1 MMNDEELRQWLNL
14 YHLPTLSIA
23 LFPRL
28 LLAFQTPAAILGAD
42 FETLQA
48 HGVSP
53 ALAREMHDCDQS
65 ADLAQKTANALRWCA
80 SDDRHIVTMQDPF
93 YPPLLRKISDPPP
106 LLFVTGK
113 LESLLIPQIAI
124 VGSRRCSMDGREVA
138 MGFAADFARR
148 GLSVCSGLALGID
161 SAAHAAAVKAG
172 GVTVA
177 VQGTGADSVYPR
189 GNQTLASS
197 IRERGAL
204 VSELPLGSSAQAAH
218 FPRRNRIISG
228 MSVGVVV
235 VEAALQ
241 SGSLITARLAME
253 QNREVF
259 AVPGS
264 VRNPLSRGTHRL
276 IRDGV
281 TLLETAEQAIEQLGS
296 LIEGHLAALRQP
308 CKEGEEGGTNV
319 SNLPGDALTMEERII
334 LNAVGYDPASVDML
348 VERTG
353 LQASEVQSTL
363 LALEFN
369 GKVHCEAGRYTLSGA
384 G

>member
-1 MMNDEELRQWLNL
+1 
-14 YHLPTLSIA
+14 
-23 LFPRL
+23 
-28 LLAFQTPAAILGAD
+28 
-42 FETLQA
+42 
-48 HGVSP
+48 
-53 ALAREMHDCDQS
+53 MHDCHKS
-65 ADLAQKTANALRWCA
+65 ADVVQKTANALSWCEA
-80 SDDRHIVTMQDPF
+80 GDRHIVTMADPF
-93 YPPLLRKISDPPP
+93 YPPLLREIPDSPP

-113 LESLLIPQIAI
+113 LESLLIPQIAV

-138 MGFAADFARR
+138 MSFAADLARR

-161 SAAHAAAVKAG
+161 SAAHTAAVNAG

-177 VQGTGADSVYPR
+177 VQGTGADSVYPKT
-189 GNQTLASS
+189 NLLLAAN
-197 IRERGAL
+197 IRELGAL

-228 MSVGVVV
+228 MSLGVIV

-276 IRDGV
+276 IRDGA
-281 TLLETAEQAIEQLGS
+281 TLLETPDQVLEQLGS
-296 LIEGHLAALRQP
+296 LLGGHLASLRQP
-308 CKEGEEGGTNV
+308 C
-319 SNLPGDALTMEERII
+319 GDGFESGMTASKPAIDTLTREERMV
-334 LNAVGYDPASVDML
+334 LSAVGYDPVSVDML

-353 LQASEVQSTL
+353 LAASEVQSTL
-363 LALEFN
+363 LTLEFN
-369 GKVHCEAGRYTLSGA
+369 SKVLCEAGRYTLP
-384 G
+384 

>member
-14 YHLPTLSIA
+14 YHLPTLSIS

-28 LLAFQTPAAILGAD
+28 LHAFKTPAGILNAD
-42 FETLQA
+42 IETLAA

-53 ALAREMHDCDQS
+53 ALAQEIYHCDKS
-65 ADLAQKTANALRWCA
+65 AEALPKTVAALRWA
-80 SDDRHIVTMQDPF
+80 EGTEQHIITITDAL
-93 YPPLLRKISDPPP
+93 YPPLLREIPDPPP

-124 VGSRRCSMDGREVA
+124 VGSRRCSVDGREVA
-138 MGFAADFARR
+138 MAFAEDLARR
-148 GLSVCSGLALGID
+148 GLAICSGLALGID
-161 SAAHAAAVKAG
+161 SAAHAGAVKVG

-177 VQGTGADSVYPR
+177 VQGTGADTIYPKP
-189 GNQTLASS
+189 NQLLAAR
-197 IRERGAL
+197 IRECGAL
-204 VSELPLGSSAQAAH
+204 LSELPLGSSPHAAH

-228 MSVGVVV
+228 MSLGVIV

-264 VRNPLSRGTHRL
+264 IRNPLSRGTHRL

-281 TLLETAEQAIEQLGS
+281 TLLETSDQVLEQLAS
-296 LIEGHLAALRQP
+296 LVEGHIAAIRMSR
-308 CKEGEEGGTNV
+308 EGTASGGH
-319 SNLPGDALTMEERII
+319 DAATLTATPLTGEQRMV
-334 LNAVGYDPASVDML
+334 LKAVGYDPASVDTL

-353 LQASEVQSTL
+353 LAASEVQSVLLTL
-363 LALEFN
+363 ELN
-369 GKVHCEAGRYTLSGA
+369 GTVNCVAGRYTLR
-384 G
+384 